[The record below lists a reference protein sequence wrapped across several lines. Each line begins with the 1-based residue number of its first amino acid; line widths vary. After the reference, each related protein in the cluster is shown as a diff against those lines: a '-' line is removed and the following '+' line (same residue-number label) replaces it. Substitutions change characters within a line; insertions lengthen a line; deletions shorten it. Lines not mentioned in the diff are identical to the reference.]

1 MENVC
6 SCNTA
11 KDSVKRM
18 KSHSTDRKSI
28 FAKHIFD
35 KGLVSKIYKEPLTF
49 KNKETN
55 HF

>member
-6 SCNTA
+6 SA

-28 FAKHIFD
+28 FAKLILG
-35 KGLVSKIYKEPLTF
+35 KGLVSKIYKGPLTF
-49 KNKETN
+49 KNKKTN